1 MQSLESSCQEADV
14 NIFFVIVFVF
24 VFAGTHSNQYI
35 FFQYMLNEALQK
47 LRRNPSSVVD
57 QSLSL
62 IDHTD
67 YTDAACSSIITNP
80 SISPPTTLVAL
91 KHHSVHHHSS
101 AGGSGRG
108 GSSSQHQ
115 QSQQKQHH
123 HIQHL
128 SGEKRG
134 LSDGGGG
141 AAGTA
146 STSSSLGVSP
156 AKRSKSSSSTVTGRN
171 TASTT
176 ATSDPIA
183 TNPSDTPFFDIHDKL
198 RELYALL
205 YINDRDNGLH
215 ETRVS

>member
-1 MQSLESSCQEADV
+1 
-14 NIFFVIVFVF
+14 
-24 VFAGTHSNQYI
+24 
-35 FFQYMLNEALQK
+35 MLNEALQK

-67 YTDAACSSIITNP
+67 YTNAAGSSIITNP

-101 AGGSGRG
+101 AGGSG
-108 GSSSQHQ
+108 GSSNPRQ

-134 LSDGGGG
+134 LSDNGGG
-141 AAGTA
+141 AS
-146 STSSSLGVSP
+146 STGVSP
-156 AKRSKSSSSTVTGRN
+156 AKRSKSSASTVTARN
-171 TASTT
+171 TTSGSTSAVSADSIAPT
-176 ATSDPIA
+176 PSDP
-183 TNPSDTPFFDIHDKL
+183 PFFDIHEKL
-198 RELYALL
+198 RQLYALL
-205 YINDRDNGLH
+205 YLNDRQNELH
-215 ETRVS
+215 ETRVSYISNLSA